1 MELAEMMELLAH
13 TSDSLKGV
21 RLLLDEEELWY
32 DGRSC
37 MKLNRVVGD
46 SVSACLDRLGRAL
59 DMLDEA
65 EAAELAGAE

>member
-21 RLLLDEEELWY
+21 RLLLEEEELWY
-32 DGRSC
+32 NGGSC
-37 MKLNRVVGD
+37 MKLNRVVSD
-46 SVSACLDRLGRAL
+46 SIGACLDRLGRAL